1 MSDGTPTRFAGAS
14 TLVGQAGR
22 FGVVG
27 AATYLLDVAVYNYL
41 VFGVL
46 GGAGPLADHP
56 LVAKTISVSLAAAVT
71 WLGNRVWTFRHGRRR
86 RLSHEIPVFVLVNV
100 GGLLIAVGTL
110 GVSRHILGF
119 DSQLADNISANVV
132 GFALASAFRFWGYRR
147 LVFRAA

>member
-1 MSDGTPTRFAGAS
+1 MNDGTRRRLGGARS
-14 TLVGQAGR
+14 LVGQAGR

-27 AATYLLDVAVYNYL
+27 AATYVLDVAVYNCL

-56 LVAKTISVSLAAAVT
+56 LAAKALSVSLAAAVT

-86 RLSHEIPVFVLVNV
+86 RLSHEIPAFVLVNV
-100 GGLLIAVGTL
+100 GGLLIAVGAL
-110 GVSRHILGF
+110 GVSRHTLGF